1 MRAFKENP
9 VFFSLTALLLLC
21 SVVFSIL
28 SLLAL
33 WKKSGNRDDYDKSQR
48 DLKRLITSKPYPT
61 GGNLEKSKL
70 NLEGLQNALSDHKG
84 KLLAEGVLDLIPSTT
99 PDYELA
105 VKERIKNGYIKS
117 MRDAAIANRVK
128 IKSGEA
134 FGFSDYSGTIA
145 STNNDLLGQALDK
158 QRAILDYIIG
168 ELLGSTS
175 PDSSDITELIS
186 IQREQVE
193 SAVAPTLTIS
203 SEDVFFLDSKMS
215 ARVEGAIDTHA
226 FRLEFIGYTS
236 GLRNFFNKLAQFRR
250 PVVVRDVRVQRKQSE
265 PELAAIP
272 TTVSPR
278 NSPFGTPL
286 FSTPSGRPPFGSPVA
301 STEPVEELVQ
311 KPIVDKN
318 LSRFIIIVEYIELA
332 EPVQEAEDGQ
342 ES

>member
-33 WKKSGNRDDYDKSQR
+33 GKKSGNRDDFDKSQL

-61 GGNLEKSKL
+61 GGNLEKSKF

-236 GLRNFFNKLAQFRR
+236 GLRNFFNKLALFKR

-265 PELAAIP
+265 PEVAAIP
-272 TTVSPR
+272 TVSPR
-278 NSPFGTPL
+278 NTPFGSPP
-286 FSTPSGRPPFGSPVA
+286 FGTPSGRPPFGSPVA
-301 STEPVEELVQ
+301 SAEPAEELVQ

-332 EPVQEAEDGQ
+332 ESVQETEDGQ

>member
-28 SLLAL
+28 SLLAFG
-33 WKKSGNRDDYDKSQR
+33 KKSGNRDDFDKSQR

-70 NLEGLQNALSDHKG
+70 NLEGLQTALSDHKG

-128 IKSGEA
+128 ITNGEA
-134 FGFSDYSGTIA
+134 FGFSDYSGMIA

-168 ELLGSTS
+168 ELLDSTS

-236 GLRNFFNKLAQFRR
+236 GLRNFFNKLALFKR

-265 PELAAIP
+265 PEVAAIP
-272 TTVSPR
+272 TVSPI
-278 NSPFGTPL
+278 NTPFGSPP
-286 FSTPSGRPPFGSPVA
+286 FGTPSGRPPFGSPVA
-301 STEPVEELVQ
+301 SAEPAEELVQ

-332 EPVQEAEDGQ
+332 ESVQETEDGQ

>member
-9 VFFSLTALLLLC
+9 VFFSLTAFLLLC

-33 WKKSGNRDDYDKSQR
+33 GKKFGNRDDFDKSQR

-61 GGNLEKSKL
+61 GGNLEKSKF

-168 ELLGSTS
+168 ELLDSTS

-236 GLRNFFNKLAQFRR
+236 GLRNFFNKLALFKR

-265 PELAAIP
+265 PEVAAIP
-272 TTVSPR
+272 TVSPR
-278 NSPFGTPL
+278 NTPFGSPP
-286 FSTPSGRPPFGSPVA
+286 FGTPSGRPPFGSPVA
-301 STEPVEELVQ
+301 SAEPAEELVQ

-332 EPVQEAEDGQ
+332 ESVQETEDGQ

>member
-33 WKKSGNRDDYDKSQR
+33 GKKSGNRDDFDKSQR

-84 KLLAEGVLDLIPSTT
+84 KLLAEGVLDLIPSAT

-168 ELLGSTS
+168 ELLDSTS

-236 GLRNFFNKLAQFRR
+236 GLRNFFNKLALFKR

-265 PELAAIP
+265 PEVAAIP
-272 TTVSPR
+272 TVSPR
-278 NSPFGTPL
+278 NTPFGSPP
-286 FSTPSGRPPFGSPVA
+286 FGTPSGRPPFGSSVA
-301 STEPVEELVQ
+301 SAEPAEELVQ

-318 LSRFIIIVEYIELA
+318 LSRFIIIGEYIELA

>member
-28 SLLAL
+28 SLLAFG
-33 WKKSGNRDDYDKSQR
+33 KKSGNRDDFDKSQR

-84 KLLAEGVLDLIPSTT
+84 KLLAEGVLDLIPSAT

-168 ELLGSTS
+168 ELLDSTS

-236 GLRNFFNKLAQFRR
+236 GLRNFFNKLALFKR

-265 PELAAIP
+265 PEVAAIP
-272 TTVSPR
+272 TVSPR
-278 NSPFGTPL
+278 STPFGSPP
-286 FSTPSGRPPFGSPVA
+286 FGTPSGRPPFGSPVA
-301 STEPVEELVQ
+301 SAEPAEELVQ

-332 EPVQEAEDGQ
+332 ESVQETEDGQ

>member
-1 MRAFKENP
+1 M
-9 VFFSLTALLLLC
+9 
-21 SVVFSIL
+21 
-28 SLLAL
+28 
-33 WKKSGNRDDYDKSQR
+33 
-48 DLKRLITSKPYPT
+48 
-61 GGNLEKSKL
+61 
-70 NLEGLQNALSDHKG
+70 QNALSDHKG

-175 PDSSDITELIS
+175 PDSSDITELVS

-236 GLRNFFNKLAQFRR
+236 GLRNFFNKLAQFKR

-265 PELAAIP
+265 PEVAAIP

-278 NSPFGTPL
+278 NTPFGSPP
-286 FSTPSGRPPFGSPVA
+286 FGTPSGRPPFGSPVA
-301 STEPVEELVQ
+301 SAEPAEELVQ

>member
-28 SLLAL
+28 SLLAFG
-33 WKKSGNRDDYDKSQR
+33 KKSGNRDDFDKSQR

-70 NLEGLQNALSDHKG
+70 NLEGLQTALSDHKG

-128 IKSGEA
+128 IKNGEA

-168 ELLGSTS
+168 ELLDSTS

-236 GLRNFFNKLAQFRR
+236 GLRNFFNKLALFKR

-265 PELAAIP
+265 PEVAAIP
-272 TTVSPR
+272 TVSPR
-278 NSPFGTPL
+278 NTPFGSPP
-286 FSTPSGRPPFGSPVA
+286 FGTPSGRPPFGSPVA
-301 STEPVEELVQ
+301 SAEPAEELVQ

-332 EPVQEAEDGQ
+332 ESVQETEDGQ